1 MNFKDKIN
9 SIDTASMTPEELFAE
24 FGTTEQEYVD
34 KAMKLVKK
42 QMFLAKAAAGK
53 ERNNRLIERFIA
65 LFNGVGQQSEDL
77 RATLQMKMP
86 AFQFRKLENLSDEQ
100 VTQIL
105 SDVTSLQI
113 LEEEDEK

>member
-9 SIDTASMTPEELFAE
+9 SIDAASMTPEELFAE

-34 KAMKLVKK
+34 MAMKLVRK

-53 ERNNRLIERFIA
+53 ERSNRLIERFLE
-65 LFNGVGQQSEDL
+65 LFNGVGQQSENL
-77 RATLQMKMP
+77 RATLQTSMP
-86 AFQFRKLENLSDEQ
+86 AFQFRKLDKLSDEQ
-100 VTQIL
+100 VSQIL
-105 SDVTSLQI
+105 SDVTILQI